1 MDNFLKKINR
11 FKKNIAIYDDSKI
24 YTYNDLISKLD
35 LFEKTIGKR
44 KLVLLF
50 CENKYEIIFSI

>member
-24 YTYNDLISKLD
+24 YTYNDLISKLFID
-35 LFEKTIGKR
+35 LFSSKIF
-44 KLVLLF
+44 F
-50 CENKYEIIFSI
+50 CFS